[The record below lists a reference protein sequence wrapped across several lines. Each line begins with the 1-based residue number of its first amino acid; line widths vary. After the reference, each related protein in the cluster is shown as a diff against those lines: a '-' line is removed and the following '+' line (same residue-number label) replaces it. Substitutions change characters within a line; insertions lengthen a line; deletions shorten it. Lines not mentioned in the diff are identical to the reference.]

1 MSKSSTSKSGNS
13 QATAPW
19 RPVSDIP
26 EHLRANEDMHTS
38 PQDAP
43 SPGGLAPGDLAPVD
57 LTPAAAAP
65 IATPT
70 GAARANFD
78 PSSSRE
84 ALIATAAYYRAEK
97 RAFAPGHETEDWL
110 AAEREVDAFGTDLAL

>member
-1 MSKSSTSKSGNS
+1 MNNSSTPRSGNS
-13 QATAPW
+13 HATTAAW

-26 EHLRANEDMHTS
+26 EQLRSDDGRHASPQGATS
-38 PQDAP
+38 PVD
-43 SPGGLAPGDLAPVD
+43 LAPG
-57 LTPAAAAP
+57 AAAP

-70 GAARANFD
+70 GADRAKFD